1 MIRVY
6 MTPLAELGPGEAG
19 RLAAAIRG
27 VKEQDVVY
35 RCVCGSFLPFW
46 FAGG

>member
-1 MIRVY
+1 

-27 VKEQDVVY
+27 MKEHEVAY
-35 RCVCGSFLPFW
+35 RCVCGSFLSLVCM
-46 FAGG
+46 AES